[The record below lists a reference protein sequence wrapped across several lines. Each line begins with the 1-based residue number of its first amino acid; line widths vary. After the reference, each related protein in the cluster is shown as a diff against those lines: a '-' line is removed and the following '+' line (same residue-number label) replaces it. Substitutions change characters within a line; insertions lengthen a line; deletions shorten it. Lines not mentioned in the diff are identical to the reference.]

1 MSFLSQ
7 KLTVSFVKI
16 GLLELSINLAPKINQ
31 NYEINQVN
39 ESLNVVVIQM
49 SLVLD
54 VSRNNELFS
63 LDIILMDS
71 TVRTFR

>member
-1 MSFLSQ
+1 
-7 KLTVSFVKI
+7 VSFVKI

-71 TVRTFR
+71 TVRTFQ

>member
-31 NYEINQVN
+31 SYEINQVN
-39 ESLNVVVIQM
+39 ESLNVIVIQM
-49 SLVLD
+49 SLVPD